1 MTPTGDAAGATV
13 SIPNLLDHATS
24 LHEPFVEELRSMV
37 DVDCGSYTPD
47 GVNRIA
53 DAMAARFQDE
63 GWSTE
68 RRLHKPTG
76 GEPQLGDLL
85 IARMEGSNPAGRTVL
100 LVGHMDTV
108 FPEGTA
114 AERPF
119 AIRDGRA
126 MGPGVSDMK
135 GGLLLGRYAVASLRA
150 VGFDDFARITYC
162 CNPDEEI
169 GSPFSGPHI
178 LELAREVDAAFVL
191 EGGRENGDVVSAR
204 KGVVDVHVT
213 YHGRSAHAGVEPERG
228 RSAILQGAHATV
240 ALHALNGMRDGVTVN
255 VGVVRGGTRANVVP
269 DRCELEVDVRA
280 PTVEAFEA
288 AVAEVRRVAEQI
300 VVPDV
305 TAVVD
310 QQPGFPPME
319 RTPGTAHLAERAKA
333 IAAEVGVTLNDASTG
348 GGSDASPISGIGV
361 AVLDGLGPIGGDDHS
376 PKEWL
381 DVASIPTRMAI
392 LAGLVAGA

>member
-1 MTPTGDAAGATV
+1 MTPGGGSAGTTV
-13 SIPNLLDHATS
+13 SIPQLLDHANG
-24 LHEPFVEELRSMV
+24 LADDFVNELRSMV
-37 DVDCGSYTPD
+37 DVDCGSYTPE

-53 DAMAARFQDE
+53 DAMAARFEDE

-68 RRLHKPTG
+68 RRVHKPA
-76 GEPQLGDLL
+76 EDDPQLGDLL
-85 IARMEGSNPAGRTVL
+85 IARMEGSNPAGRTTL

-108 FPEGTA
+108 FPDGTA

-135 GGLLLGRYAVASLRA
+135 GGLLLGRYAVACLRA
-150 VGFDDFARITYC
+150 IGFDDFARITYC

-178 LELAREVDAAFVL
+178 LEIAREVDACFVL

-204 KGVVDVHVT
+204 KGVVDVRVV
-213 YHGRSAHAGVEPERG
+213 YHGRSSHAGVEPERG
-228 RSAILQGAHATV
+228 RSAILQAARATV
-240 ALHALNGMRDGVTVN
+240 ALHDLNGMREGVTVN
-255 VGVVRGGTRANVVP
+255 VGVVNGGTRANVVP
-269 DRCELEVDVRA
+269 ERCDLAIDVRA
-280 PTVEAFEA
+280 PTVEAFDA
-288 AVAEVRRVAEQI
+288 AVAEVRRVAGEI

-305 TAVVD
+305 TAEID
-310 QQPGFPPME
+310 PQPGFPPME
-319 RTPGTAHLAERAKA
+319 RTPGTAHLAERAQA
-333 IAAEVGVTLNDASTG
+333 IAAEIGVTLNDASTG

-376 PKEWL
+376 PKEWM
-381 DVASIPTRMAI
+381 DVASIPPRMAI
-392 LAGLVAGA
+392 LAGLIAGA